1 MEALQAAHREARGMD
16 GHSRLH
22 PASPSGLG
30 EISISLPSSRR
41 PAFSLNQVRS
51 YLPKAGK
58 ACPRKDGSAEKRPRA
73 LQDGGGKGKEG
84 PSLHHLVPS
93 PSLSLTVASAGSS
106 PALQKAALTG
116 QEACRLH
123 LPGETGEASQGRPSL
138 EVPVATAFKT
148 PGKLA

>member
-22 PASPSGLG
+22 PAPPSGLG

-93 PSLSLTVASAGSS
+93 AESVPDSGL
-106 PALQKAALTG
+106 
-116 QEACRLH
+116 CRL
-123 LPGETGEASQGRPSL
+123 LACPAESSTDRTRGMPAAPPGRNRGSISGAAKP
-138 EVPVATAFKT
+138 
-148 PGKLA
+148 